1 MCLSNGEGT
10 GSRLRMDRIG
20 NCQRGSIQILSDGP
34 ALTLHCVCGICC
46 GFCRLRNETD
56 DTDRLMVTED
66 TRMIGWRTYVVS
78 AVTAAFGA
86 LAVADW
92 NKFVEDPKAGWAII
106 GMSVVMA
113 VMRSVTSTPPGAK

>member
-1 MCLSNGEGT
+1 
-10 GSRLRMDRIG
+10 MD
-20 NCQRGSIQILSDGP
+20 S
-34 ALTLHCVCGICC
+34 
-46 GFCRLRNETD
+46 
-56 DTDRLMVTED
+56 ED
-66 TRMIGWRTYVVS
+66 FRMIGWRTYVVS

-86 LAVADW
+86 LAIADW